1 MEGGQVGLLGVC
13 GGLPQCLAR
22 LRQTGLAVVVGFSL
36 FKILLQVTRPNVVVK
51 GLVRRTQSYRGVV
64 QYRDIVRAL

>member
-1 MEGGQVGLLGVC
+1 
-13 GGLPQCLAR
+13 
-22 LRQTGLAVVVGFSL
+22 VGFSL